1 MKYHNLD
8 SYLILDPCVVEHWL
22 STSINLNSNYLPIF
36 NEEFDI
42 ELKNVGPFIFKYS
55 ADSLFGK
62 WIMDECIEK
71 DFGILLVCDT
81 DIIEIAN
88 HFRQFIRITTPD
100 YILSYFRFYDPRVLR
115 IFLPTCDAGQLREF
129 FGPVT
134 YYFCADDDPAFF
146 LVYSLR
152 YGQLHTER
160 VSVED
165 ALNNPAALTDPAP
178 PAPPAAYSPTP
189 PTPPPGRPVII
200 IRRK

>member
-1 MKYHNLD
+1 MSY
-8 SYLILDPCVVEHWL
+8 YLILDGARLERHLEEGKSLNELHRSLYRGETDPAVE
-22 STSINLNSNYLPIF
+22 
-36 NEEFDI
+36 DA
-42 ELKNVGPFIFKYS
+42 GPFLFSFPHAPEFKTWFLENGLHDY
-55 ADSLFGK
+55 
-62 WIMDECIEK
+62 W
-71 DFGILLVCDT
+71 GILVET
-81 DIIEIAN
+81 PISFEEVYR
-88 HFRQFIRITTPD
+88 HFRKFLMVRTEDGQQ
-100 YILSYFRFYDPRVLR
+100 LYFRFYDPRVLR

-178 PAPPAAYSPTP
+178 PAPPAPPAAYSPTP